1 MQGPDNFDFTN
12 WYGKKDVQQSKNYV
26 EITPEQQ
33 AEIDKA
39 NAAAEAARNSE
50 ALQQG
55 LSNKQP
61 DLDKGISVQRFN
73 VPSQEEIIANQG
85 EIRPADPWIV
95 RTFNNG
101 AYHVK
106 NFLKELGISI
116 GGGALLVGKGALMS
130 LGVLQSCSKEDFTPE
145 LPPELP
151 PKDDGNATAEVVF
164 LNKDAADYV
173 VDYLNS
179 NDKIVNVNTGEE
191 TPIIKQ
197 TTDGIEFDY
206 AYDYDPAT
214 DAVKPYIDFGN
225 DFKLYINPVEDL
237 TAKNIVDYINIIG
250 DEFNTPDNI
259 DYNFRVNE
267 DKAEV
272 VFGDDKNNIALPVD
286 PGRELNG
293 KDVVD
298 YINIIGDEFNTADN
312 IDYNFRAN
320 GDKAEIV
327 FGNDEDNFTLPVEPK
342 KDLTGSDVVKYIDMI
357 GDELATQDGI
367 TYNFQIVGE
376 KAQVAFDNGLTHTVG
391 DDVRLDPN
399 GTTYQLSSML
409 SSVGLTQPEQ
419 GSTKI
424 SMGLETA
431 LVGSYDGKDVPTF
444 SMNIVTPADLKDI
457 TAGNPTVKGNFAHT
471 DPMGSGEIF
480 NYEFEGKTEQAA
492 AGTLQLEVNGKTI
505 SNAQNG
511 IIIKN
516 ANGDEIYMQKE
527 QKFDLQSQWDEP
539 GADYNL
545 YDGVVVYIKE
555 AGSDV
560 FKEQYIMSN
569 FMGMNTDIGFID
581 RENGTTLQNYAS
593 TMTTFDTQGAIDA
606 DNYYKEKEGNLNT
619 SYNDAT
625 GYYNEKD
632 QNLDSSYDT
641 AKEYYTEKEGNLDTA
656 YKNADETFRYLA
668 QFEAGAN
675 ADANIN

>member
-12 WYGKKDVQQSKNYV
+12 WYGKKDVPQSKNYV

-61 DLDKGISVQRFN
+61 DLDKGVSVQRTE
-73 VPSQEEIIANQG
+73 P
-85 EIRPADPWIV
+85 V
-95 RTFNNG
+95 RTDIGNGGTKITHPDGTVEFVFDYAKGYNG
-101 AYHVK
+101 APQLFEKGTKVTFLNEPAPEVISPGVNQDKIDEWGRQVSHGQIRHLGRGLNALGNVATFAFGAGIFAKAFKGASFVSNILKGGKTFVQSLNSAAVK
-106 NFLKELGISI
+106 
-116 GGGALLVGKGALMS
+116 GGGTLIGAAALA
-130 LGVLQSCSKEDFTPE
+130 SCSKEDFTPE
-145 LPPELP
+145 LPH
-151 PKDDGNATAEVVF
+151 TSVEVF
-164 LNKDAADYV
+164 TTNKQMVDHV
-173 VDYLNS
+173 VNYLNDPNNEHGFGLTTS
-179 NDKIVNVNTGEE
+179 DGVDFKYGCEEGYDGANDIVR
-191 TPIIKQ
+191 
-197 TTDGIEFDY
+197 
-206 AYDYDPAT
+206 
-214 DAVKPYIDFGN
+214 PYITLGEGEN
-225 DFKLYINPVEDL
+225 RIKLPIDISPLQDL
-237 TAKNIVDYINIIG
+237 TPENIIDYINIIG
-250 DEFNTPDNI
+250 GEFDTADNI
-259 DYNFRVNE
+259 DYNFRLNN

-272 VFGDDKNNIALPVD
+272 VFGNGDKTISLPLDPKGNINVK
-286 PGRELNG
+286 N
-293 KDVVD
+293 VVD
-298 YINIIGDEFNTADN
+298 YINIIGDELST
-312 IDYNFRAN
+312 
-320 GDKAEIV
+320 
-327 FGNDEDNFTLPVEPK
+327 T
-342 KDLTGSDVVKYIDMI
+342 
-357 GDELATQDGI
+357 DGI
-367 TYNFQIVGE
+367 TYNFQIAGE

-527 QKFDLQSQWDEP
+527 PKFDLQYQGLEP
-539 GADYNL
+539 NVDT
-545 YDGVVVYIKE
+545 YDNAVVVYIKE

-560 FKEQYIMSN
+560 FKEQYIMANIQDS
-569 FMGMNTDIGFID
+569 GDRVDIGFID
-581 RENGTTLQNYAS
+581 RGEFGTTFQNYAS

-606 DNYYKEKEGNLNT
+606 DNYYKEKEGNLTT
-619 SYNDAT
+619 SYNDADN
-625 GYYNEKD
+625 YYK
-632 QNLDSSYDT
+632 
-641 AKEYYTEKEGNLDTA
+641 EKEGNLNDA
-656 YKNADETFRYLA
+656 YTTADEHFREVYQYMFGA
-668 QFEAGAN
+668 EADAGAKY
-675 ADANIN
+675 

>member
-55 LSNKQP
+55 LNNKKP
-61 DLDKGISVQRFN
+61 DLYKGVVCERSN
-73 VPSQEEIIANQG
+73 LPLLTEEQVLANQG
-85 EIRPADPWIV
+85 EIRQADPWIV

-106 NFLKELGISI
+106 NFVKELGTSI
-116 GGGALLVGKGALMS
+116 VGGALLVGKGALMS

-145 LPPELP
+145 LPHT
-151 PKDDGNATAEVVF
+151 TAGAFTTNKQMVDHVV
-164 LNKDAADYV
+164 N
-173 VDYLNS
+173 YLNDPNNEQGFGLTTS
-179 NDKIVNVNTGEE
+179 DGVDFKYGCEEGYDEANDIVR
-191 TPIIKQ
+191 
-197 TTDGIEFDY
+197 
-206 AYDYDPAT
+206 
-214 DAVKPYIDFGN
+214 PYITLGEGEN
-225 DFKLYINPVEDL
+225 RIKLPIYISPLQDL
-237 TAKNIVDYINIIG
+237 TPENIIDYINIIG
-250 DEFNTPDNI
+250 GEFGTADNI
-259 DYNFRVNE
+259 DYNFRLNN

-272 VFGDDKNNIALPVD
+272 VFGNGDKTISLPLDPKGNINVK
-286 PGRELNG
+286 N
-293 KDVVD
+293 VVD
-298 YINIIGDEFNTADN
+298 YINIIGDELST
-312 IDYNFRAN
+312 
-320 GDKAEIV
+320 
-327 FGNDEDNFTLPVEPK
+327 T
-342 KDLTGSDVVKYIDMI
+342 
-357 GDELATQDGI
+357 DGI
-367 TYNFQIVGE
+367 TYNFQIAGE

-606 DNYYKEKEGNLNT
+606 DNYYEDKKGNLTTSYNDADNYYKEKEGNLN
-619 SYNDAT
+619 DA
-625 GYYNEKD
+625 
-632 QNLDSSYDT
+632 
-641 AKEYYTEKEGNLDTA
+641 YTT
-656 YKNADETFRYLA
+656 ADEHFREVY
-668 QFEAGAN
+668 QNIFGAKT
-675 ADANIN
+675 DIVVKY